1 DNEKEISSEGEES
14 FLPRTRRRI
23 IPASEFLTCT
33 AAPDFS
39 ASQALGMFQETCCM
53 DYGRWQYGSTSS
65 TGDDFPQFHLDMGS
79 LVGLPL
85 RSVILEGSSS
95 ANGDNGL
102 DLALCESITRLE
114 KWMTKYGIE
123 DGELYRRDDDDFGQ
137 NTAISLID
145 KSELVMA
152 VSLPLVLRGFD
163 SNSRSTSSPYE

>member
-1 DNEKEISSEGEES
+1 MERYETDDDDNLSDESGTLYTSDELYLDDASDSEKEITSEGEES
-14 FLPRTRRRI
+14 FLRRTRRWI
-23 IPASEFLTCT
+23 IPSEFLTCT

-39 ASQALGMFQETCCM
+39 ASQALVMVPGDMLHGLRAAAVWIDEL
-53 DYGRWQYGSTSS
+53 DGRY
-65 TGDDFPQFHLDMGS
+65 FPQFHLDMGS

-123 DGELYRRDDDDFGQ
+123 GD
-137 NTAISLID
+137 
-145 KSELVMA
+145 
-152 VSLPLVLRGFD
+152 
-163 SNSRSTSSPYE
+163 

>member
-1 DNEKEISSEGEES
+1 MERYETDDDDNLSDESASLYTSDELYLDDASDNEKEISSEGEES

-23 IPASEFLTCT
+23 IRTYYTLPLWPPPTSALRKRSAYSGDMLHGLR
-33 AAPDFS
+33 AAAVWIDE
-39 ASQALGMFQETCCM
+39 L
-53 DYGRWQYGSTSS
+53 DGRY
-65 TGDDFPQFHLDMGS
+65 FPQFHLDMGS

-123 DGELYRRDDDDFGQ
+123 GD
-137 NTAISLID
+137 
-145 KSELVMA
+145 
-152 VSLPLVLRGFD
+152 
-163 SNSRSTSSPYE
+163 